1 LDDKIGIN
9 GLFQEYTNALT
20 IEERALAVQATGI
33 IYMSSR
39 PKNLL
44 YRHLQSSGVDNK
56 LPIVVMERE
65 SAQRTQRLI
74 NSGESLKLIMLS
86 LK

>member
-1 LDDKIGIN
+1 
-9 GLFQEYTNALT
+9 
-20 IEERALAVQATGI
+20 
-33 IYMSSR
+33 MSSR